1 MKLRPAAAIGRHVAL
16 FPFLLISLVPV
27 YIMFISAFKT
37 NADIQSSPLAIPVE
51 RLTLDNVVSAITNPQ
66 LDIVGSFGRT
76 IIITLGS
83 VGLALLAGG
92 MISYVLA
99 RSVRRSAVLL
109 YVVLIAGILIPSQV
123 LLIPVTRVFQFLG
136 IDGTLFALIAY
147 LAALH
152 IPYVIFI
159 YVGFIRSIPR
169 ELDEAATVDGAGAFT
184 TYWRIIFPVL
194 KPATAAI
201 AIFTGLSS
209 FNNFLDPLI
218 ILGPSGGKTVTTGIY
233 SSVGQFNSD
242 YGSVFG
248 SLLVA
253 VLPVMIAYFIMQRQ
267 FIDGLT
273 EGSVKG

>member
-1 MKLRPAAAIGRHVAL
+1 MGRQLAL
-16 FPFLLISLVPV
+16 LPFLLLALVPI
-27 YIMFISAFKT
+27 YIMIVSAFKT
-37 NADIQSSPLAIPVE
+37 NADIQSNPLGIPFD
-51 RLTLDNVVSAITNPQ
+51 RLTLDNVMTALTDPQ
-66 LDIVGSFGRT
+66 LDIIGSFGRT
-76 IIITLGS
+76 IIITVGS
-83 VGLALLAGG
+83 VALAIGAGG
-92 MISYVLA
+92 MIAYVLG
-99 RSVRRSAVLL
+99 RSRRKAAVLV

-123 LLIPVTRVFQFLG
+123 LLIPVTRVFQAIG
-136 IDGTLFALIAY
+136 IDGTLFALITY

-159 YVGFIRSIPR
+159 YVGFVRSIPR
-169 ELDEAATVDGAGAFT
+169 ELDEAANMDGAGAFT

-218 ILGPSGGKTVTTGIY
+218 ILGPSGGKTVTTGIF
-233 SSVGQFNSD
+233 SSVGQFNTD

-253 VLPVMIAYFIMQRQ
+253 VLPVMIAYLIMQRQ

>member
-123 LLIPVTRVFQFLG
+123 LLIPVTRVFQFLN